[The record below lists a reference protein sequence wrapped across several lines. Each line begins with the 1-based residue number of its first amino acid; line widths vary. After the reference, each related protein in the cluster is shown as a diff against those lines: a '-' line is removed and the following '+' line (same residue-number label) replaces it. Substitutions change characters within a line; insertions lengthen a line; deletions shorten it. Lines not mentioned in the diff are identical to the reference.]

1 MYLAQALLQ
10 VVENQTTGENLLGL
24 DNDSPTEDLI
34 FDDGLEED
42 EEVPVDQEEFV
53 EATEG
58 AEGVE
63 DDDTADFATA
73 GTNKTKCMLM
83 ESFG

>member
-34 FDDGLEED
+34 FEDGLEED

-58 AEGVE
+58 VE

-73 GTNKTKCMLM
+73 GTN
-83 ESFG
+83 

>member
-24 DNDSPTEDLI
+24 DNDSPTEDSM

-53 EATEG
+53 EATEDG
-58 AEGVE
+58 EE
-63 DDDTADFATA
+63 DDTTDFSEA
-73 GTNKTKCMLM
+73 GTN
-83 ESFG
+83 